1 MGFPT
6 YLLVATTLAAATGD
20 KPFKTP
26 EALEAWMVG
35 YHAHPHPA
43 RLRGALREAMT
54 LGLLSR
60 PAVLGF
66 FAEAFRAEPSAKTAL
81 VASLNQADVVDRMA
95 ALYLLRAL
103 DEDVTDLLILLPDE
117 YRAKMA
123 SCPALP
129 EARTPL
135 LLRPEPTNEEVQ
147 KALDHVN
154 QGLGAY
160 RATGDPAILK
170 VLLEGL
176 SGAADH
182 PAFLA
187 WEEGGRKNP
196 NPGPAVA
203 RGCVYHQA
211 RTCLVILGKQ
221 DPAALK
227 AYKVLALDPAT
238 PEISRQEL
246 RRLGLAS

>member
-1 MGFPT
+1 MAFPAV
-6 YLLVATTLAAATGD
+6 LLVTTTLVAAAGD

-35 YHAHPHPA
+35 YHAHPQPA

-54 LGLLSR
+54 FGLLGR

-66 FAEAFRAEPSAKTAL
+66 FAEAYRADPAAKTAL
-81 VASLNQADVVDRMA
+81 MGGLNQADLVDRMA
-95 ALYLLRAL
+95 ALFLLRAL

-123 SCPALP
+123 ACPALP

-147 KALDHVN
+147 KALDRVN

-160 RATGDPAILK
+160 RAAGDPAILK
-170 VLLEGL
+170 VLLEAL

-187 WEEGGRKNP
+187 WVEAGRKNP

-203 RGCVYHQA
+203 RGCVYDQA
-211 RTCLVILGKQ
+211 RTCLLFLGNQ
-221 DPAALK
+221 DPAARK
-227 AYKVLALDPAT
+227 AFKALAVDPTT
-238 PEISRQEL
+238 PEISRTEL
-246 RRLGLAS
+246 VRLGLTR